1 MYSNSD
7 FEKLWFLYKTEGE
20 PKGISLNSFCVS
32 HVTFNA
38 STPLALQRCIAAL
51 QQPFYGY
58 CFRKKR
64 LAEFDTSQAL
74 FIKLIITK

>member
-1 MYSNSD
+1 MYSASD

-20 PKGISLNSFCVS
+20 PKEISLNSFFAS

-51 QQPFYGY
+51 QLPFTATVEG
-58 CFRKKR
+58 RNDWQN
-64 LAEFDTSQAL
+64 LTPA
-74 FIKLIITK
+74 KLYL